1 MKTEIIR
8 RGKIR
13 IKKYYNNE
21 DIVEKTEILNDIGV
35 TTLTST
41 IYPDGKTLKEI
52 ILYYDNGSIW
62 QVDSHN
68 MAGEMTSKIIYDKQG
83 VIIEQYL
90 PTNKH

>member
-41 IYPDGKTLKEI
+41 IYPDGKTLKEM

-68 MAGEMTSKIIYDKQG
+68 MAGEVTSKIIYDKQG

-90 PTNKH
+90 PTNKN

>member
-41 IYPDGKTLKEI
+41 IYPDGKTLKEM

>member
-41 IYPDGKTLKEI
+41 IYPDGKTLKEM

-90 PTNKH
+90 PKH

>member
-21 DIVEKTEILNDIGV
+21 DIVDKTEILNDIGV

-41 IYPDGKTLKEI
+41 IYPDGKTLKEM

-83 VIIEQYL
+83 VMIEQYL
-90 PTNKH
+90 PKH

>member
-21 DIVEKTEILNDIGV
+21 DIIEKTEILNDIGV

-41 IYPDGKTLKEI
+41 IYPDGKTLKEM

-68 MAGEMTSKIIYDKQG
+68 MAGEVTSKIIYDKQG
-83 VIIEQYL
+83 VIIEKY
-90 PTNKH
+90 TINE

>member
-21 DIVEKTEILNDIGV
+21 NIVEKTEILNDIGV

-41 IYPDGKTLKEI
+41 IYPDGKTLKEM

>member
-21 DIVEKTEILNDIGV
+21 DIVDKTEILNDIGV

-41 IYPDGKTLKEI
+41 IYPDGKTLKEM

-83 VIIEQYL
+83 VIIEKY
-90 PTNKH
+90 TINE

>member
-41 IYPDGKTLKEI
+41 IYPDGKTLKEM

-90 PTNKH
+90 PTNKN

>member
-21 DIVEKTEILNDIGV
+21 DIVDKTEILNDIGV

-41 IYPDGKTLKEI
+41 IYPDGKTLKEM

-83 VIIEQYL
+83 VMIEKY
-90 PTNKH
+90 TINE

>member
-21 DIVEKTEILNDIGV
+21 DIVDKTEILNDIGV

-41 IYPDGKTLKEI
+41 IYPDGKTLKEM

>member
-21 DIVEKTEILNDIGV
+21 NIVEKTEILNDIGV

-41 IYPDGKTLKEI
+41 IYPDGKTLKEM

-90 PTNKH
+90 PTNKN

>member
-21 DIVEKTEILNDIGV
+21 DIVEKTEILNDIGI

-41 IYPDGKTLKEI
+41 IYPDGKTLKEM

>member
-8 RGKIR
+8 RVKIR

-21 DIVEKTEILNDIGV
+21 NIVDKTEILNDIGV

-41 IYPDGKTLKEI
+41 IYPDGKTLKEM

-68 MAGEMTSKIIYDKQG
+68 MAGEVTSKIIYDKQG
-83 VIIEQYL
+83 VIIEKY
-90 PTNKH
+90 TINE

>member
-21 DIVEKTEILNDIGV
+21 NIVDKTEILNDIGV

-41 IYPDGKTLKEI
+41 IYPDGKTLKEM

-90 PTNKH
+90 PTNKN

>member
-21 DIVEKTEILNDIGV
+21 NIVDKTEILNDIGV

-41 IYPDGKTLKEI
+41 IYPDGKTLKEM

-68 MAGEMTSKIIYDKQG
+68 MAGEVTSKIIYDKQG
-83 VIIEQYL
+83 VIIEKY
-90 PTNKH
+90 TINE

>member
-21 DIVEKTEILNDIGV
+21 NIVDKTEILNDIGV

-41 IYPDGKTLKEI
+41 IYPDGKTLKEM

-83 VIIEQYL
+83 VMIEKY
-90 PTNKH
+90 TINE

>member
-41 IYPDGKTLKEI
+41 IYPDGKTLKEM

-83 VIIEQYL
+83 VMIEKYL

>member
-21 DIVEKTEILNDIGV
+21 NIVDKTEILNDIGV

-41 IYPDGKTLKEI
+41 IYPDGKTLKEM

-68 MAGEMTSKIIYDKQG
+68 MAGEMISKIIYDEQG
-83 VIIEQYL
+83 VIIE
-90 PTNKH
+90 

>member
-1 MKTEIIR
+1 MKIEITR
-8 RGKIR
+8 KGKIR
-13 IKKYYNNE
+13 MKKYYNNE

-41 IYPDGKTLKEI
+41 IYPDGKTLKEM

-83 VIIEQYL
+83 VIIEKY
-90 PTNKH
+90 TINE

>member
-41 IYPDGKTLKEI
+41 IYPDGKTLKEM

-83 VIIEQYL
+83 VIIEKY
-90 PTNKH
+90 TINE

>member
-41 IYPDGKTLKEI
+41 IYPDGKTLKEM

-90 PTNKH
+90 STNKN

>member
-21 DIVEKTEILNDIGV
+21 NIVDKTEILNDIGV

-41 IYPDGKTLKEI
+41 IYPDGKTLKEM

-83 VIIEQYL
+83 VIIEKY
-90 PTNKH
+90 TINE

>member
-41 IYPDGKTLKEI
+41 IYPDGKTLKEM
-52 ILYYDNGSIW
+52 ILYYDNSSIW

-90 PTNKH
+90 PKH

>member
-21 DIVEKTEILNDIGV
+21 NIVDKTEILNDIGV

-41 IYPDGKTLKEI
+41 IYPDGKTLKEM

>member
-21 DIVEKTEILNDIGV
+21 NIVDKTEILNDIGV

-41 IYPDGKTLKEI
+41 IYPDGKTLKEM

-68 MAGEMTSKIIYDKQG
+68 MAGEVTSKIIYDKQG

>member
-21 DIVEKTEILNDIGV
+21 NIVDKTEILNDIGV

-41 IYPDGKTLKEI
+41 IYPDGKTLKEM

-90 PTNKH
+90 PKH

>member
-21 DIVEKTEILNDIGV
+21 NIVDKTEILNDIGV

-41 IYPDGKTLKEI
+41 IYPDGKTLKEM

-68 MAGEMTSKIIYDKQG
+68 MAGEVTSKIIYDKQG

-90 PTNKH
+90 PKH

>member
-21 DIVEKTEILNDIGV
+21 DIVDKTEILNDIGV

-41 IYPDGKTLKEI
+41 IYPDGKTLKEM

-90 PTNKH
+90 PTNKN

>member
-21 DIVEKTEILNDIGV
+21 NIVDKTEILNDIGV

-41 IYPDGKTLKEI
+41 IYPDGKTLKEM

-68 MAGEMTSKIIYDKQG
+68 MAGEVTSKIIYDKQG
-83 VIIEQYL
+83 VIIEKYKI
-90 PTNKH
+90 N

>member
-13 IKKYYNNE
+13 IKKYYNTE

-41 IYPDGKTLKEI
+41 IYPDGKTLKEM

>member
-21 DIVEKTEILNDIGV
+21 NIVDKTEILNDIGV

-41 IYPDGKTLKEI
+41 IYPDGKTLKEM

-68 MAGEMTSKIIYDKQG
+68 MAGGVTSKIIYDKQG
-83 VIIEQYL
+83 VIIEKY
-90 PTNKH
+90 TINE

>member
-41 IYPDGKTLKEI
+41 IYPDGKTLKEM

-68 MAGEMTSKIIYDKQG
+68 MAGEVTSKIIYDKQG
-83 VIIEQYL
+83 VIIEKY
-90 PTNKH
+90 TINE

>member
-41 IYPDGKTLKEI
+41 IYPDGKTLKEM

-68 MAGEMTSKIIYDKQG
+68 TAGEMTSKIIYDKQG

>member
-41 IYPDGKTLKEI
+41 IYPDGKTLKEM

-68 MAGEMTSKIIYDKQG
+68 MAGEMTSKTIYDKQG

>member
-21 DIVEKTEILNDIGV
+21 NIVDKTEILNDIGV

-41 IYPDGKTLKEI
+41 IYPDGKTLKEM

-62 QVDSHN
+62 QIDSHN

>member
-21 DIVEKTEILNDIGV
+21 DIIEKTEILNDIGV

-41 IYPDGKTLKEI
+41 IYPDGKTLKEM

>member
-13 IKKYYNNE
+13 IKKYYNNKN
-21 DIVEKTEILNDIGV
+21 IVEKTEILNDIGV
-35 TTLTST
+35 TTLAST
-41 IYPDGKTLKEI
+41 IYPDGKTLKEM

>member
-41 IYPDGKTLKEI
+41 IYPDGKTLKEM

-83 VIIEQYL
+83 VMIEKY
-90 PTNKH
+90 TINE